1 MKRSTNDNGGGGN
14 HSIQKAPSKSSST
27 CCRFYVCVCV
37 CVSVLVSACCACIS
51 VSASVCVCVCL
62 SLPIALTH
70 SCYALTRPNY
80 SKLSSPGRRTV
91 GSDYCTQSSICVE
104 LLRLAIEILR
114 ASFCSVP
121 TALHFYCCWFV
132 SNVFIF
138 LRVNKQNKKN
148 ME

>member
-1 MKRSTNDNGGGGN
+1 MKRSTNDNGGRGV
-14 HSIQKAPSKSSST
+14 ITVYKKRQAKALQLVADSM
-27 CCRFYVCVCV
+27 CVCV

-121 TALHFYCCWFV
+121 TALHFNCCWFV
-132 SNVFIF
+132 SNIF
-138 LRVNKQNKKN
+138 LLFFCV
-148 ME
+148 

>member
-14 HSIQKAPSKSSST
+14 HSVQKAPRESSPT
-27 CCRFYVCVCV
+27 CCRFYV

-51 VSASVCVCVCL
+51 VSVSMCVCVCVCL

-114 ASFCSVP
+114 ANFCSVP
-121 TALHFYCCWFV
+121 TALLFFV
-132 SNVFIF
+132 VVGLFQIHIFIF
-138 LRVNKQNKKN
+138 CV
-148 ME
+148 